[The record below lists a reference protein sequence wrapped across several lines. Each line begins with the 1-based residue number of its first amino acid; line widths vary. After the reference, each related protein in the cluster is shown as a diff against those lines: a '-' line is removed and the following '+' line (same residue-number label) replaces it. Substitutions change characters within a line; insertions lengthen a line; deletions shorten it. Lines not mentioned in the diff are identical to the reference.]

1 MGNNQVLAPITGEAM
16 NVKASSKKSSQE
28 IGNAANYKVD
38 DRKFGEIEPFA
49 GKNHNINNI

>member
-1 MGNNQVLAPITGEAM
+1 MGTNQVLAPITGEPM

-38 DRKFGEIEPFA
+38 DRKFGEIEPFS
-49 GKNHNINNI
+49 KRIYPQ